1 MLELDFCENKRLMID
16 EIDTGIHY
24 SRMKEFLKKVLQ
36 SAKNKNVQIFA
47 TTHSRECIE
56 YYKQA
61 LRELGYQ
68 NDGRVIRIAN
78 TKSGIKAYSMGFEE
92 FDTELDLSNEIR

>member
-1 MLELDFCENKRLMID
+1 MID

-24 SRMKEFLKKVLQ
+24 SRMKDFLKKVLQ

-47 TTHSRECIE
+47 TTHSKECLE

-61 LRELGYQ
+61 LQELGCEK
-68 NDGRVIRIAN
+68 DGRVIRIAD
-78 TKSGIKAYSMGFEE
+78 TKSGIKAYTLNYEQLENSLFAE
-92 FDTELDLSNEIR
+92 SEIR